1 MHILI
6 IPSWYPTKNN
16 PIAGIFFKEQAEAL
30 ATKIDK
36 VGVLIIREISI
47 LNLREIIKEKIFLYK
62 IGIGN
67 YSKTKELELGYISI
81 PKIKFIK
88 KLQNIIF
95 SNLAFKKYIKQY
107 GKPDLCHLH
116 SYLRGDTALM
126 IKQRYGIPFVITEH
140 FSGFA
145 RKLIDDKSIEFA
157 KKVFKNAEKRIAV
170 SKKFANLLYNVTGQ
184 NFIYI
189 PNMTDPFYFTIINN
203 KGKSRDFAF
212 LNIASL
218 DENKNHNMLLE
229 AFAEKF
235 KDKKNVILIIV
246 GRGPLEIKLKAK
258 ARNLN
263 IEKNVVFFGPASRE
277 QVKQLF
283 QSSDAF
289 VLSSKYETFGVVLIE
304 ALSCGLPVIATKCGG
319 PESIVV
325 EENIGELVDIDKDAL
340 ANAMEK
346 VYSKK
351 YNSEY
356 IRKYAIEH
364 FSKEAVTSELIKVY
378 KTVLLAKK
386 NSNTD
391 RNIA

>member
-6 IPSWYPTKNN
+6 IPSWYPTKDN

-30 ATKIDK
+30 AEKIDK

-62 IGIGN
+62 FNITN
-67 YSKTKELELGYISI
+67 TSSAREFELIYITF

-88 KLQNIIF
+88 KLQNNIF
-95 SNLAFKKYIKQY
+95 SKLAIKKYITQY

-116 SYLRGDTALM
+116 SYSRGDTALM
-126 IKQRYGIPFVITEH
+126 IKQRYKIPFVITEH

-145 RKLIDDKSIEFA
+145 RRIIDDKGMEFA
-157 KKVFKNAEKRIAV
+157 KNVFRNAEKRIAV
-170 SKKFANLLYNVTGQ
+170 SKKFADLLYNVTGQ

-189 PNMTDPFYFTIINN
+189 PNMTDPFYFTIVNN
-203 KGKSRDFAF
+203 KGKSRDFVF

-218 DENKNHNMLLE
+218 DENKNHYMLLE

-235 KDKKNVILIIV
+235 KYKKNVKMIIA
-246 GRGPLEIKLKAK
+246 GKGPLEIKLKAK
-258 ARNLN
+258 AKELK
-263 IEKNVVFFGPASRE
+263 IEEKVVFFGPASRE

-283 QSSDAF
+283 HSSDAF

-325 EENIGELVDIDKDAL
+325 EEGIGELVDIDKDAL

-351 YNSEY
+351 YDSEY
-356 IRKYAIEH
+356 IRKYAIEN
-364 FSKEAVTSELIKVY
+364 FSKEAVTSELIEVY
-378 KTVLLAKK
+378 KTVLLSKK